1 MDRAQTT
8 GDDRFTGV
16 GVGVGIIARG
26 VGEFRFAVSKHK
38 SGRQLCVVRDISSA
52 RDGENGPDAICST
65 ESATA
70 INVQGTAVEQRMN
83 WFRWVGAGKEWGGG
97 IVLPS

>member
-38 SGRQLCVVRDISSA
+38 SGRQLCVRDISSA
-52 RDGENGPDAICST
+52 TGENEPDAICST

-97 IVLPS
+97 TVLPS

>member
-16 GVGVGIIARG
+16 GVGVGIIAARG

-38 SGRQLCVVRDISSA
+38 SGRQLCVMRDISSA
-52 RDGENGPDAICST
+52 TGENGPDAIYMLYR
-65 ESATA
+65 
-70 INVQGTAVEQRMN
+70 VRD
-83 WFRWVGAGKEWGGG
+83 RY
-97 IVLPS
+97 